1 MAQLDSLQ
9 IMLIANRL
17 ELMFVRIQL
26 DAMLINI

>member
-17 ELMFVRIQL
+17 ELMFVSIQL
-26 DAMLINI
+26 DAMLIKI